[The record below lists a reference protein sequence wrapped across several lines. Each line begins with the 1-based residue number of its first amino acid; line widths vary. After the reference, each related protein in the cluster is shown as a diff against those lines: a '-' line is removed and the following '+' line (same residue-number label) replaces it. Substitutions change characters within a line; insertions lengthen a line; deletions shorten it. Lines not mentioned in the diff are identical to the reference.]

1 MAAVSKK
8 EKTKEPKAIKVTKAP
23 KAKKIDGAKIEYPV
37 LSADGKKAGTVT
49 LDPTVFGVKT
59 KKNLVHQVVR
69 WQRAKK
75 RAGTHSTQT
84 RAEMS
89 GGGKKP
95 WKQKGTGNARAG
107 SNTSPLW
114 VGGGIAH
121 GPKPRSYEFRM
132 NRKEKAIALAGV
144 LSERCKTEKLY
155 ILESFG
161 LNKFNTKAAN
171 TVLKNIGVGANEN
184 TMVVLATDDVFSI
197 RSLRNI
203 DRVEIFEPMGVNLF
217 SVLKAKNL
225 VVSKAVLADLET
237 RIKKQLGAAEVTGA
251 N

>member
-1 MAAVSKK
+1 MAADKK
-8 EKTKEPKAIKVTKAP
+8 ESAAKKSAAKGTTAR
-23 KAKKIDGAKIEYPV
+23 KAKAAVAAATIDYPV
-37 LSADGKKAGTVT
+37 LSADGKKSGTVA
-49 LDPTVFGVKT
+49 LDATVFGVKA
-59 KKNLVHQVVR
+59 KKNLIHQVVR

-75 RAGTHSTQT
+75 RAGTHSTLT
-84 RAEMS
+84 RATMS

-132 NRKEKAIALAGV
+132 NKKEKAIALAGA
-144 LSERCKTEKLY
+144 LSDRCKNEKLY

-161 LNKFNTKAAN
+161 LNKFSTKAAT

-184 TMVVLATDDVFSI
+184 TMVVLATDDGFSI

-217 SVLKAKNL
+217 SLLKAKNL
-225 VVSKAVLADLET
+225 VVSKAVLTDLET
-237 RIKKQLGAAEVTGA
+237 RVKKQLGVTISQ
-251 N
+251 